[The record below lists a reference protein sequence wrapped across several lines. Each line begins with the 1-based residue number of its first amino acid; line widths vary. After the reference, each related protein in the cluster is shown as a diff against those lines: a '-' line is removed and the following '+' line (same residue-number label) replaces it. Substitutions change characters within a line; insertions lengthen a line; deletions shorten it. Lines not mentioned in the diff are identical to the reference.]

1 MCLIISNE
9 ALAGETLVLLGL
21 SFQTCKTRKML
32 QCFLLFWWF
41 LKMAANPLTLL
52 PPRGR
57 AYEGDIRSG
66 VSEDLDC
73 SEQKNVEEMMLC
85 DF

>member
-1 MCLIISNE
+1 
-9 ALAGETLVLLGL
+9 
-21 SFQTCKTRKML
+21 
-32 QCFLLFWWF
+32 
-41 LKMAANPLTLL
+41 MAANPLTLF